1 MAARR
6 KDPKGRVL
14 KEGESYRKSD
24 NLYMYRYRDMR
35 RKTKAVYIRT
45 ATFLLKMGNHIIRRT
60 VNCLTNSRVGTLR
73 MKERAVM
80 RLYGYLLTAGQNTT
94 VTKDAVGWRILNK

>member
-35 RKTKAVYIRT
+35 RKTKEVD
-45 ATFLLKMGNHIIRRT
+45 ATDL
-60 VNCLTNSRVGTLR
+60 
-73 MKERAVM
+73 
-80 RLYGYLLTAGQNTT
+80 
-94 VTKDAVGWRILNK
+94 